1 VRPDVV
7 WFHELLPADAL
18 QDANTAAQLCDVMLV
33 VGTSGLVTPA
43 ATLPG
48 IAQQHGAKIIEINP
62 DDTPITAIADVKL
75 NGASGEILPA
85 LVEALDV
92 DA

>member
-7 WFHELLPADAL
+7 WFHEMLSADSL
-18 QDANTAAQLCDVMLV
+18 QDANTATQLCDVMLV

-48 IAQQHGAKIIEINP
+48 IARQHGAKIIEVNP
-62 DDTPITAIADVKL
+62 DDTPITAIADIKL
-75 NGASGEILPA
+75 TGASGEILPR
-85 LVEALDV
+85 LLEVLDTH
-92 DA
+92 A